1 MAHPPSPE
9 VLETARV
16 VAARASLRAL
26 RLAPTPLTA
35 QRSAAMEMVLLPLEL
50 GGCGTM
56 DPATNLAKDIDSDSG
71 GTTTPGCS
79 GEEGVHHPD
88 GGEATRDQPMGG
100 MTGDAGGA
108 YGGSIRCGTG

>member
-1 MAHPPSPE
+1 MYQRVKLMWVARPPGPE

-56 DPATNLAKDIDSDSG
+56 DPAT
-71 GTTTPGCS
+71 
-79 GEEGVHHPD
+79 
-88 GGEATRDQPMGG
+88 TRGWG
-100 MTGDAGGA
+100 RGRAGW
-108 YGGSIRCGTG
+108 